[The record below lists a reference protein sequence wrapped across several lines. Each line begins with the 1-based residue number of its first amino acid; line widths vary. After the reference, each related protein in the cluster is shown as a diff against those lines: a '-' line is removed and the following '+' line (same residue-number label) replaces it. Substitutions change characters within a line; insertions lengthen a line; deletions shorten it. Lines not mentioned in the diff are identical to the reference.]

1 MKKPNFMNTEW
12 WSNYGSGI
20 LMTGCA
26 LVVFVAFLITNTFW
40 DRNLEK
46 AESEALVQQNERL
59 AEQSR
64 EEQVQAR
71 ERGDKALE
79 VNAVIDLRDPDY
91 GDHHQQSVCDK
102 APSAC
107 GAPSQERH
115 DRPDQQQ
122 AHDDNKGTE
131 EKRDDGARL
140 IIAAEEPC
148 S

>member
-64 EEQVQAR
+64 EEQVQAVSSTESKVRQAVNGLDPQRKVDDDKLAADVFSHALTWSNSEEYAQSR
-71 ERGDKALE
+71 EKLLKKYPWLDESSPFL
-79 VNAVIDLRDPDY
+79 
-91 GDHHQQSVCDK
+91 S
-102 APSAC
+102 
-107 GAPSQERH
+107 
-115 DRPDQQQ
+115 
-122 AHDDNKGTE
+122 
-131 EKRDDGARL
+131 
-140 IIAAEEPC
+140 
-148 S
+148 